1 MDMYKFYSFIKSPT
15 DNTKIWQY
23 MDLSEFI
30 HLLYSKSLFFC
41 NTKKFGDPFEGSLPL
56 LNNILNEQ
64 KEYQITKKL
73 LENKKKFKNVI
84 KSQPIKK
91 WNYQGWKNRVLVN
104 CWHMNNSESAAM
116 WNSYS
121 YRNSGIALQST
132 FKRLKNSIKSCKEE
146 IIIGKVQYL
155 NYRNEWLKES
165 LGWEIFLTKK
175 RPYEYEREL
184 RALNIVYDNDLDDK
198 ELFNDSFLKKYR
210 INLPKGQKTT
220 AKKMLSMHNEK
231 VLPIYIPGK
240 HIKIDLDTLIENI
253 YVSPYVDDYFIEVI
267 KSLIEKYD
275 ISNKSIVLSEL
286 FFKKYSN

>member
-1 MDMYKFYSFIKSPT
+1 MNMYKYYPLINSPT
-15 DNTKIWQY
+15 DYTKIWQY

-30 HLLYSKSLFFC
+30 HLLFSKSLFFC
-41 NTKKFGDPFEGSLPL
+41 NTRKFGDPFEGSLPEFN
-56 LNNILNEQ
+56 NNINGQ
-64 KEYQITKKL
+64 KEYQISKEL
-73 LENKKKFKNVI
+73 IHNKKNFQKSI
-84 KSQPIKK
+84 KSKTITN
-91 WNYQGWKNRVLVN
+91 WSYQGWKNRVLVN

-132 FKRLKNSIKSCKEE
+132 FQRLKDSIKFCKEE
-146 IIIGKVQYL
+146 IVIGEVQYL

-184 RALNIVYDNDLDDK
+184 RALNIVYHNNGDNK
-198 ELFNDSFLKKYR
+198 ESLNNSFLKNYR

-220 AKKMLSMHNEK
+220 AKKMLSMHNGK
-231 VLPIYIPGK
+231 ILPIYIPGK
-240 HIKIDLDTLIENI
+240 HIKIDLDILIENI
-253 YVSPYVDDYFIEVI
+253 YISPYVDDYFIDVI
-267 KSLIEKYD
+267 QSLIEKYD

-286 FFKKYSN
+286 YFKKI

>member
-1 MDMYKFYSFIKSPT
+1 MDMYKSYSFIKSPT
-15 DNTKIWQY
+15 DNIKIWQY

-84 KSQPIKK
+84 KSQPITK

-146 IIIGKVQYL
+146 IIIGEVQYL

-184 RALNIVYDNDLDDK
+184 RALNIVYDSDPYNK
-198 ELFNDSFLKKYR
+198 KLFNTSFSKKDQ
-210 INLPKGQKTT
+210 IKLDKDQTT
-220 AKKMLSMHNEK
+220 KAKKILSMNNK
-231 VLPIYIPGK
+231 KGFPVYIPGK
-240 HIKIDLDTLIENI
+240 LIK
-253 YVSPYVDDYFIEVI
+253 
-267 KSLIEKYD
+267 
-275 ISNKSIVLSEL
+275 NKSR
-286 FFKKYSN
+286 

>member
-1 MDMYKFYSFIKSPT
+1 MNMYKYYPLTKSPI
-15 DNTKIWQY
+15 DHTKIWQY

-30 HLLYSKSLFFC
+30 HLLYSKSLYFC
-41 NTKKFGDPFEGSLPL
+41 NTRKFGDPFEGSLPEF
-56 LNNILNEQ
+56 NNIDRQ
-64 KEYQITKKL
+64 KEYPISKDL
-73 LENKKKFKNVI
+73 LQNKKKFQKTM
-84 KSQPIKK
+84 KSKTITN
-91 WNYQGWKNRVLVN
+91 WSYQGWKNRVLVN

-132 FKRLKNSIKSCKEE
+132 FQRLKDSIKFCKEE
-146 IIIGKVQYL
+146 IIIGEVQYL

-165 LGWEIFLTKK
+165 LGWDIFLTKK

-275 ISNKSIVLSEL
+275 IFNKSIVLSEL
-286 FFKKYSN
+286 YFKKYSN

>member
-1 MDMYKFYSFIKSPT
+1 MDMYKSYSFIKSPT

-56 LNNILNEQ
+56 LNNILNKQ
-64 KEYQITKKL
+64 KEYQSTKKL

-84 KSQPIKK
+84 KSQPITK

-146 IIIGKVQYL
+146 IIIGEVQYL

-175 RPYEYEREL
+175 DHMNMRE
-184 RALNIVYDNDLDDK
+184 N
-198 ELFNDSFLKKYR
+198 
-210 INLPKGQKTT
+210 
-220 AKKMLSMHNEK
+220 
-231 VLPIYIPGK
+231 
-240 HIKIDLDTLIENI
+240 
-253 YVSPYVDDYFIEVI
+253 
-267 KSLIEKYD
+267 
-275 ISNKSIVLSEL
+275 
-286 FFKKYSN
+286 

>member
-1 MDMYKFYSFIKSPT
+1 MYKSYSFIKPPT

-64 KEYQITKKL
+64 KDYQISKKL
-73 LENKKKFKNVI
+73 VESKKKFKNVI
-84 KSQPIKK
+84 KSQPITK

-104 CWHMNNSESAAM
+104 CWHINNSESAAM

-121 YRNSGIALQST
+121 YRNSGVALQST
-132 FKRLKNSIKSCKEE
+132 FKRLKNSIKSCKED
-146 IIIGKVQYL
+146 IIIGEVQYL
-155 NYRNEWLKES
+155 NYRNEWLKDS
-165 LGWEIFLTKK
+165 LGWDIFLTKK

-184 RALNIVYDNDLDDK
+184 RALNIVYDNDLDNK

-240 HIKIDLDTLIENI
+240 HIKIDLGTLIESI